1 VLLLAGIAFGG
12 VFPAKLTFTVWVIIL
27 LAYIFIASVTP
38 VWILLQPRDYLNS
51 FLLYMIIIAGFIGV
65 IAYRPEIS
73 LPAFTGFNVKNVG
86 YMFPILFVTVACGAI
101 SGFHSIVASGTV
113 SKQLDTKKDMQFVGY
128 GSMLLEGMLAVIALI
143 TAGMLTQQ
151 NYMLSLSV
159 GKPEEIFIKGIAA
172 FTVKMGLP
180 FEAGVSFCALVISA
194 FALTT
199 LDTAARLGR
208 YTFQELFEVKNT
220 NNSVLGNMY
229 VATTIT
235 VGVAALFAFNKS
247 GTMAI
252 WPVFGSANQLLACL
266 ALLAVTAY
274 FAKRKE
280 NNLFVKI
287 PAVFM
292 FLVTISAIAFLMAKN
307 FTAKNYPL
315 AILSFLLLA
324 TALYVVKLAK
334 DKKVI

>member
-1 VLLLAGIAFGG
+1 
-12 VFPAKLTFTVWVIIL
+12 
-27 LAYIFIASVTP
+27 
-38 VWILLQPRDYLNS
+38 
-51 FLLYMIIIAGFIGV
+51 
-65 IAYRPEIS
+65 
-73 LPAFTGFNVKNVG
+73 
-86 YMFPILFVTVACGAI
+86 
-101 SGFHSIVASGTV
+101 

-128 GSMLLEGMLAVIALI
+128 GGMLLEGMLAVIALI
-143 TAGMLTQQ
+143 TAAMLTQQ

-172 FTVKMGLP
+172 FTVKLGIP

-208 YTFQELFEVKNT
+208 YTFQELFEVKKT
-220 NNSVLGNMY
+220 NNPVFGNMY
-229 VATTIT
+229 VATIIT

-287 PAVFM
+287 PALFM
-292 FLVTISAIAFLMAKN
+292 FLVTVSAIAFLMAKN
-307 FTAKNYPL
+307 FAAKNYLL
-315 AILSFLLLA
+315 AVLALLLLG
-324 TALYVVKLAK
+324 TALYVVKLAR